1 MKGQK
6 LKNTLVVV
14 GVLLA
19 IILFITQSVKAQD
32 NKPHYKCTP
41 CGCSQDDV
49 LVAGPGNCSSCG
61 MKLINIHNPDEG
73 IAYNNLTSAQVCD
86 LIAKNPEVVLLDVRS
101 EGEFAQRTTKI
112 GRFKNALNIP
122 VGEVAARIDELKQ
135 YKEKTILVYCS
146 ISARS
151 PRASAILAENGFKK
165 IKNLMGGLNVWNQES
180 IENLPCRDSLTTKQ

>member
-6 LKNTLVVV
+6 LKNTLVAI

-19 IILFITQSVKAQD
+19 IVILTTEPVKAQD
-32 NKPHYKCTP
+32 SKPHYKCTP

-73 IAYNNLTSAQVCD
+73 LAYNNLNSAQVCELLEKD
-86 LIAKNPEVVLLDVRS
+86 PDVILLDVRS
-101 EGEFAQRTTKI
+101 EGEFTQRTTKI

-122 VGEVAARIDELKQ
+122 VSEVADRIDELKQ

-151 PRASAILAENGFKK
+151 PRASAVLAENGFKK
-165 IKNLMGGLNVWNQES
+165 IKNLMGGLNAWNEQSLEK
-180 IENLPCRDSLTTKQ
+180 LPCRDTYTTKQ